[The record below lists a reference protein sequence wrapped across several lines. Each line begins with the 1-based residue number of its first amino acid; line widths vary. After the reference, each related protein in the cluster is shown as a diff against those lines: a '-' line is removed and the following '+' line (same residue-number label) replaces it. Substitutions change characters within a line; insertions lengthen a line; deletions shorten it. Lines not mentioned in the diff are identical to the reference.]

1 MFSGGSKGNTEK
13 KRLRNHLRVE
23 SPSCKNHSIM
33 FQYKS
38 IDHFR
43 YELNEF
49 IKMGI
54 LALHPRKKYCQ
65 NNHNLKKK
73 RKHLVVTLIVFQ

>member
-1 MFSGGSKGNTEK
+1 
-13 KRLRNHLRVE
+13 
-23 SPSCKNHSIM
+23 M

-65 NNHNLKKK
+65 NKHNLKKK
-73 RKHLVVTLIVFQ
+73 RKPLVVTLIVFQ